1 MGNSI
6 AFLSLGTNLGN
17 KVANILGAIKL
28 IQGRIGNVIS
38 LSDFIITDPWGF
50 ESENRFMNAVISI
63 STDFSPLELLK
74 LTQQIE
80 RELGRTSKSV
90 NGEYHDR
97 VIDIDI
103 LLYDDIRI
111 NTPEL
116 TVPHPFMQQREF
128 VMKPLRQCRERRC

>member
-1 MGNSI
+1 MGKSI

-128 VMKPLRQCRERRC
+128 VMKPLRQCRERCC

>member
-1 MGNSI
+1 MGKSI

-63 STDFSPLELLK
+63 STDFSSLELLK

-116 TVPHPFMQQREF
+116 TIPHPLMQQREF
-128 VMKPLRQCRERRC
+128 VMKPLRQCRERCC

>member
-1 MGNSI
+1 MGKSI

-17 KVANILGAIKL
+17 RVANILGAIKL

-50 ESENRFMNAVISI
+50 ESKNRFMNAVISI

-128 VMKPLRQCRERRC
+128 VMKPLRQCRERCC